1 MESILKTVKKM
12 LGLSA
17 EDTSF
22 DIDIIIHINS
32 VLATLNQ
39 IGVGVKNFTITS
51 EGETWN
57 DFLEENRDLEQVK
70 SYVYL
75 KTRIAFDP
83 PTGSALDSFKE
94 LAKELE
100 WRLYTVQENK
110 KDV

>member
-1 MESILKTVKKM
+1 MDSILKTVKKM
-12 LGLSA
+12 LGLTP

-39 IGVGVKNFTITS
+39 LGVGVQNFAITS
-51 EGETWN
+51 EGETW
-57 DFLEENRDLEQVK
+57 DEFLEGNRDLEQVK
-70 SYVYL
+70 TYVYV

-83 PTGSALDSFKE
+83 PVGSALESFKE

-100 WRLYTVQENK
+100 WRLNVVQENK
-110 KDV
+110 KDG

>member
-57 DFLEENRDLEQVK
+57 DFLEDNRDLEQVK

-110 KDV
+110 KG